1 LAPGFPST
9 LLQICSS
16 NEVNPAIRQSA
27 SISLKQLVRSK
38 WDKPEDQPDFQTI
51 ADSDKV
57 VMKQNIVE
65 VLIQAPE
72 KVR

>member
-1 LAPGFPST
+1 
-9 LLQICSS
+9 
-16 NEVNPAIRQSA
+16 
-27 SISLKQLVRSK
+27 VRNK

-57 VMKQNIVE
+57 VMKQNVVE